1 VLGSLAAGGALGN
14 LIPPGI
20 TFIIYALITETS
32 VSALYLAAVGPSLLV
47 IALFIL
53 VILLKARA
61 AASVDQAREHRTPL
75 RDKLRTLVD
84 LVPTAILILVVL
96 GTIYGGLA
104 TATESAAL
112 GVIGAMV
119 FAAIDGK
126 LTFRMLNASAEATAR
141 NTAMIGLI
149 LFGAY
154 VLNFV
159 FVGLGVPQ
167 ALAKLVSAMPL
178 PAWGVMLL
186 IIGFYLALG
195 TFMEGFSMVVTTI
208 PVVFPV
214 VLALGYDPIW
224 FGVIVTMMVEIAL
237 ISPPDGTVLYVLQG
251 MRRDDGP
258 ITDIFAGVMPFLLV
272 YILAILILMQ
282 FPAVALWLPAAL
294 K

>member
-1 VLGSLAAGGALGN
+1 
-14 LIPPGI
+14 
-20 TFIIYALITETS
+20 
-32 VSALYLAAVGPSLLV
+32 VSALYLAAVGPSILV
-47 IALFIL
+47 VALFIL
-53 VILLKARA
+53 VILLKARGA
-61 AASVDQAREHRTPL
+61 APVDAARPRIPL
-75 RDKLRTLVD
+75 RDKLKTIVD
-84 LVPTAILILVVL
+84 LMPTAILIIVVL

-112 GVIGAMV
+112 GVIGAMI
-119 FAAIDGK
+119 FAAIEGK

-141 NTAMIGLI
+141 NTALIGLI

-154 VLNFV
+154 VLNFI

-167 ALAKLVSAMPL
+167 ALAKLVAAMPL
-178 PAWGVMLL
+178 PPWGIMLL

-214 VLALGYDPIW
+214 VLALGYDPVW
-224 FGVIVTMMVEIAL
+224 FGVIVTMLVEIAL

-251 MRRDDGP
+251 MRRDGGP
-258 ITDIFAGVMPFLLV
+258 ITDIFSGVMPFMFA
-272 YILAILILMQ
+272 YILALLILMQ
-282 FPAVALWLPAAL
+282 FPDIALWLPRVM